1 MRSASPSTAVRSSLP
16 LSKAR
21 RVNSPASAGR
31 RPGSPAS
38 ASNAAATTARPPCR
52 CSSPR
57 SSPVKLAGPGNHSSR
72 PRSMAW
78 PSRGS
83 SRVRNV
89 ALRGGG
95 SLIPP
100 TARSAAPAAGP
111 EMRTTATPARP
122 GAVEGAKMVSAIIV
136 AQAAVRASGARRRL
150 VLGIQHQTSYPAAL
164 HKVSLQNLLGLLD
177 GAIVIPDAL
186 RIDEH
191 RRAQLAAVETAGL
204 VGAAPHQHAD
214 IYSRLAQLPPPLK
227 DTREIGEQR

>member
-1 MRSASPSTAVRSSLP
+1 
-16 LSKAR
+16 
-21 RVNSPASAGR
+21 
-31 RPGSPAS
+31 
-38 ASNAAATTARPPCR
+38 
-52 CSSPR
+52 
-57 SSPVKLAGPGNHSSR
+57 
-72 PRSMAW
+72 MAW

-164 HKVSLQNLLGLLD
+164 HKVSLQNTLGHLA
-177 GAIVIPDAL
+177 GAQIG
-186 RIDEH
+186 
-191 RRAQLAAVETAGL
+191 RA
-204 VGAAPHQHAD
+204 
-214 IYSRLAQLPPPLK
+214 SC
-227 DTREIGEQR
+227 RESERQTV